1 MFAGPLYRFW
11 EHRMISDQQAGECIE
26 KLRVAKIRFRAVE
39 SCTGGMVFSSL
50 TAISGASA
58 VLDRGFV
65 TYSNDA
71 KMDLVAVNRET
82 LSRYGAVSAE
92 TAIEMAVGGVQNIS
106 APTICV
112 AITGIAGPSGG
123 TIEKPVGL
131 VHIATAFR
139 TDANSP
145 ATHTQKRFNYHG
157 DRQMIRQSACADA
170 IAQVIQSL
178 SAHTPG

>member
-1 MFAGPLYRFW
+1 
-11 EHRMISDQQAGECIE
+11 MISEQKAGECIE
-26 KLRVAKIRFRAVE
+26 KLRAAGIRFRAVE

-71 KMDLVAVNRET
+71 KMDLVGVKSET
-82 LSRYGAVSAE
+82 LSRYGAVSAH
-92 TAIEMAVGGVQNIS
+92 TAIEMAIGGVQNIS

-123 TIEKPVGL
+123 TSEKPVGL

-139 TDANSP
+139 TDMDSP
-145 ATHTQKRFNYHG
+145 ATHTEKQFNYHG
-157 DRQMIRQSACADA
+157 DRQTIRQSACTDA

-178 SAHTPG
+178 STHTPY